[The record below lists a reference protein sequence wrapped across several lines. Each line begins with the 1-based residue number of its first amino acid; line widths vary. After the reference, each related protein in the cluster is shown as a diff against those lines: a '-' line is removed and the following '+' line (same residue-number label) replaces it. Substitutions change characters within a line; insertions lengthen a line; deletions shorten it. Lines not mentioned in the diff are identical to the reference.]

1 MGGLNLGPQEIIV
14 GLLVIVAAAFSVWKL
29 MPARRRLKSMLALD
43 AWLAHR
49 DFLQGWR
56 SRVLARHIQSAAGP
70 GCAGCAA
77 NTGAR
82 PHPPR

>member
-1 MGGLNLGPQEIIV
+1 MQQVIV
-14 GLLVIVAAAFSVWKL
+14 ILLVAFATLFAAWKL
-29 MPARRRLKSMLALD
+29 MPARRRLQAMLALD

-56 SRVLARHIQSAAGP
+56 TRVLARRIQSAAGP

-77 NTGAR
+77 NTGAPHQR
-82 PHPPR
+82 PR

>member
-1 MGGLNLGPQEIIV
+1 MQQLIV
-14 GLLVIVAAAFSVWKL
+14 TLLVVLAAVFSTWKL
-29 MPARRRLKSMLALD
+29 MPARRRLKAMLAID

-56 SRVLARHIQSAAGP
+56 TRVLARRIQSAAGP

-77 NTGAR
+77 NTGVPHQR
-82 PHPPR
+82 PR

>member
-1 MGGLNLGPQEIIV
+1 MQQFIV
-14 GLLVIVAAAFSVWKL
+14 ILLVAAATLVSVWKL
-29 MPARRRLKSMLALD
+29 MPARRRLRVLLAFD

-56 SRVLARHIQSAAGP
+56 TRVLARRIQEAGGG

-77 NTGAR
+77 NTSPR
-82 PHPPR
+82 PPPPPR

>member
-1 MGGLNLGPQEIIV
+1 MQE
-14 GLLVIVAAAFSVWKL
+14 LVVSVLVVVAVVFSAWKL
-29 MPARRRLKSMLALD
+29 MPARRRLQAMLALD

-56 SRVLARHIQSAAGP
+56 TRVLARRIQSAAGP

-77 NTGAR
+77 NPGAPHQR
-82 PHPPR
+82 PR

>member
-1 MGGLNLGPQEIIV
+1 MQQFIV
-14 GLLVIVAAAFSVWKL
+14 ILLVAAATLVSVWKL
-29 MPARRRLKSMLALD
+29 MPARRRLRVLLAFD

-56 SRVLARHIQSAAGP
+56 TRVLARRIQEAGGA

-77 NTGAR
+77 NTGLR
-82 PHPPR
+82 PPHPRR

>member
-1 MGGLNLGPQEIIV
+1 MQ
-14 GLLVIVAAAFSVWKL
+14 LLVVTLLVAVAAMFTVWKL
-29 MPARRRLKSMLALD
+29 MPARRRLQAMLALD

-56 SRVLARHIQSAAGP
+56 TRVLARRIQSAAGP

-77 NTGAR
+77 NTGTPHQR
-82 PHPPR
+82 PR

>member
-1 MGGLNLGPQEIIV
+1 VQQLIV
-14 GLLVIVAAAFSVWKL
+14 ILLVVVATLVSMWKL
-29 MPARRRLKSMLALD
+29 MPARRRLQAMLAFD
-43 AWLAHR
+43 AWLARR

-56 SRVLARHIQSAAGP
+56 MRVLARRIQAAAGP

-82 PHPPR
+82 PDHLRR

>member
-1 MGGLNLGPQEIIV
+1 VPDVSQQIIV
-14 GLLVIVAAAFSVWKL
+14 GVLVFLAVLVSTWKL
-29 MPARRRLKSMLALD
+29 MPARRRLRTLLALD

-56 SRVLARHIQSAAGP
+56 ERVLGKRIRAAGGS

-77 NTGAR
+77 NVGLRTH
-82 PHPPR
+82 HPPR

>member
-1 MGGLNLGPQEIIV
+1 MQQ
-14 GLLVIVAAAFSVWKL
+14 VIVTLVVLFAAFFSAWKL
-29 MPARRRLKSMLALD
+29 MPARRRLRALLALD
-43 AWLAHR
+43 AWLAHK

-56 SRVLARHIQSAAGP
+56 THGLARRIQAAAGP

-82 PHPPR
+82 RDHPPR

>member
-1 MGGLNLGPQEIIV
+1 VDGVNMDLQEIIV
-14 GLLVIVAAAFSVWKL
+14 ALLVVVAGAFSVWKL
-29 MPARRRLKSMLALD
+29 MPARRRLQAMLALD
-43 AWLAHR
+43 AWLVHR

-56 SRVLARHIQSAAGP
+56 TRVLARRIQSAVGP

>member
-1 MGGLNLGPQEIIV
+1 MSMGPQEIIV
-14 GLLVIVAAAFSVWKL
+14 ALLVVVATVFSAWKL
-29 MPARRRLKSMLALD
+29 MPARRRLKAMLALD

-56 SRVLARHIQSAAGP
+56 MRVLAHRIQSAAGP

-77 NTGAR
+77 NGGAR